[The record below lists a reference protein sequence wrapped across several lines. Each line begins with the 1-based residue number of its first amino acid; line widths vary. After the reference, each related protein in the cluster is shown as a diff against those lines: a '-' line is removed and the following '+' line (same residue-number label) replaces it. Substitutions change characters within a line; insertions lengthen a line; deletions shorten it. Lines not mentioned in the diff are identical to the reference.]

1 MNLNMSTG
9 TKVWIVA
16 LLASGFVLSFIKLT
30 DRSRT
35 RPEAEPA
42 VIADAR
48 STPEDAERA
57 GKVFN
62 RLPLLFEANA
72 GQAESEAKFVARGDG
87 FGLMFKPD
95 SVAMVVKERAKSAP
109 SEAGAQAEASSQV
122 AVVHMKMA
130 GANPGPRLTPRG
142 KQPTRLNYMIGSDA
156 SNWHADIPT
165 YSELIYEQVYAGID
179 VRYYGNRRQLE
190 YDFIV
195 SPGADPDRVRL
206 DFEGCQSVSIASN
219 GDLILDTKAGDLRH
233 GKPFVYQE
241 VDGTRREVAGS
252 YRITG
257 PDQVGFQLGEYDRTL
272 PLVIDPVLEYSTYLG
287 GNSNDFSKDLTID
300 SAGNAYIVGDSISP
314 NFLANSSALNSDVFV
329 ARFTTTGNM
338 LNLTFFGGNANDF
351 ATSVAVDAT
360 GNVYMGGTTFSA
372 NFPRVN
378 AIDMT
383 LGGTND
389 AFITKLNGLG
399 PGLFF
404 STFVGGSGDEA
415 GVSLAI
421 DSATNIYLTGR
432 TNSSADFP
440 RVGAIQQNYGG
451 GVSDAFVSKIN
462 ANGAAF
468 AYSTFLGGSSTE
480 NILSDSGIAVDTAGN
495 AYVTG
500 DTVST
505 NFPRVNALQQVK
517 AGNASQADAFVSK
530 LNASG
535 AAFVYSTYI
544 GGTLTDRGLDI
555 AADAAGNA
563 YVTGLSES
571 ITFFGASPIRTPVGL
586 IDAFVA
592 KLNPGG
598 SAYLYFTFL
607 GGSEPDS
614 GNAIFVDSANNAY
627 VSGSAGA
634 GFVLV
639 NALQPTFA
647 GGDDAFVT
655 RLNSNGVVTF
665 STYLGGSN
673 AETAT
678 GVAAD
683 TTGSI
688 YLSGFTSSTNFPTAL
703 PLVALHG
710 GAADVFMSKIDPDA
724 VASLDPVILS
734 VTRDGKRLVVL
745 GLNFDIGA
753 RLFMDNIRQKK
764 VVNGTPDPTMV
775 LIARKSG
782 KKIEVNQT
790 VLLQVINN
798 DGRVSNVF
806 PFTRLP

>member
-1 MNLNMSTG
+1 MSLW
-9 TKVWIVA
+9 TKICLVA
-16 LLASGFVLSFIKLT
+16 LLASGVGLGFIKLA

-35 RPEAEPA
+35 QPGGPTAVNVDLHPTAEA
-42 VIADAR
+42 
-48 STPEDAERA
+48 TERA
-57 GKVFN
+57 GKVFGSI
-62 RLPLLFEANA
+62 PLLFEANI
-72 GQAESEAKFVARGDG
+72 GQAESDAQFVARGDG

-95 SVAMVVKERAKSAP
+95 AVAMVVKARAGDAP
-109 SEAGAQAEASSQV
+109 SQTSAQALSASQG

-130 GANPGPRLTPRG
+130 GANPNPRLAPRG
-142 KQPTRLNYMIGSDA
+142 KQAVRLNYMIGSDA
-156 SNWHADIPT
+156 ANWQTDVPS
-165 YSELIYEQVYAGID
+165 YSELVYEQVYKGVD

-190 YDFIV
+190 YDFIIA
-195 SPGADPDRVRL
+195 PGIDPDCVRL
-206 DFEGCQSVSIASN
+206 DFEGCESVSVASN
-219 GDLILDTKAGDLRH
+219 GDLILDTEAGSLRH
-233 GKPFVYQE
+233 NKPLVYQE
-241 VDGTRREVAGS
+241 VDGERREVAGS
-252 YRITG
+252 YSITAQG
-257 PDQVGFQLGEYDRTL
+257 QVGFQLGEYDRSL

-300 SAGNAYIVGDSISP
+300 STGTAYIVGDSISP

-329 ARFTTTGNM
+329 ARFTPTGNM

-351 ATSVAVDAT
+351 ATGVAVDAS
-360 GNVYMGGTTFSA
+360 GNVYMGGTTSSA

-383 LGGTND
+383 LGGTTD
-389 AFITKLNGLG
+389 AFVTKLNGLG
-399 PGLFF
+399 PGIFF
-404 STFVGGSGDEA
+404 STFVGGSGTEA

-421 DSATNIYLTGR
+421 DSATNVYLTGR
-432 TNSSADFP
+432 TTSAGDFP

-451 GVSDAFVSKIN
+451 GISDAFVSKIN

-468 AYSTFLGGSSTE
+468 AYSTFLGGSGTE
-480 NILSDSGIAVDTAGN
+480 NILSESGIAVDAAGN

-505 NFPRVNALQQVK
+505 DFPRVNALQQVK
-517 AGNASQADAFVSK
+517 GGNASQSDAFVSK
-530 LNASG
+530 INAAGSG
-535 AAFVYSTYI
+535 FIYSTYI
-544 GGTLTDRGLDI
+544 GGALTDRGFDI
-555 AADAAGNA
+555 AADSAGNA

-571 ITFFGASPIRTPVGL
+571 ITFFGTMPIRTPVGS

-592 KLNPGG
+592 KLNSNG
-598 SAYLYFTFL
+598 SAYSYFTFL
-607 GGSEPDS
+607 GGSELDS

-639 NALQPTFA
+639 NALQATFA
-647 GGDDAFVT
+647 NGGDDAFVT

-665 STYLGGSN
+665 STYLGGTNSD
-673 AETAT
+673 TAT

-683 TTGSI
+683 STGSI
-688 YLSGFTSSTNFPTAL
+688 YLSGFTSSINFPTVFAL
-703 PLVALHG
+703 VPQHG

-734 VTRDGKRLVVL
+734 VTRNGKQLVII

-753 RLFMDNIRQKK
+753 RVFMDNVRQKK
-764 VVNGTPDPTMV
+764 VVNGLPDPTMV

-790 VLLQVINN
+790 VLLQVANN
-798 DGRVSNVF
+798 DGSLSNVF
-806 PFTRLP
+806 PFKRLP